1 MLKRFAPLVPFA
13 LIALLGACATAPQAP
28 DTGTTAQPVR
38 AAVGP
43 AKLKLSEQPEAPAD
57 EMQVGDFDDD
67 HDYRLP
73 QLADSI
79 LERGFDLVGTP
90 YRYGGR
96 SVKTGFDCSGFVGFV
111 FRKETGIELPRSTR
125 EMIKL
130 DAPKIRRDQLAPGDI
145 VFFNDRGRGR
155 VSHAGIYIGDDQF
168 IHSASRRSGGVR
180 VDSLDDAY
188 WRSSFME
195 AKRILASAPADHQV
209 IARHP

>member
-13 LIALLGACATAPQAP
+13 LIALLGACATAPQTSEI
-28 DTGTTAQPVR
+28 DTAAQSVR

-43 AKLKLSEQPEAPAD
+43 AKFKLSELPEESA
-57 EMQVGDFDDD
+57 EMQVGEFDDD
-67 HDYRLP
+67 HDYKLP
-73 QLADSI
+73 QLADSV

-90 YRYGGR
+90 YRYGGG

-145 VFFNDRGRGR
+145 VFFNNRGRGR

-188 WRSSFME
+188 WRASFME
-195 AKRILASAPADHQV
+195 AKRILASAPSTQV